1 METEIITG
9 QSLSI
14 LGKDDPNYKAFSD
27 IFFRVTK
34 QGANM
39 GTFLYHFSITFILL

>member
-1 METEIITG
+1 MEIEIITG

-39 GTFLYHFSITFILL
+39 ETFLYHFCITFILL